1 MKLQLPPEK
10 PATFGERL
18 SDQIAEFG
26 GSWRFILSFLGFM
39 AIWIIVNIILGAKAF
54 DQYPFILLNLGL
66 SCLASLQAPVIM
78 MSQNRQDKRDRAQ
91 HELDLTVDVIAEEE
105 IREIL
110 IEIKALRAELKK
122 L

>member
-1 MKLQLPPEK
+1 MKLQLPPDK

-18 SDQIAEFG
+18 ADKIAEFG
-26 GSWRFILSFLGFM
+26 GSWRFILSFLSFM
-39 AIWIIVNIILGAKAF
+39 AIWIIINVILGPKAF

-78 MSQNRQDKRDRAQ
+78 MSQNRQDKRDRTQ
-91 HELDLTVDVIAEEE
+91 HELDLTVDIIAEEE